1 MAIDPLSLEPSP
13 PVQYHLTPAA
23 AAAGAQRADYQPTP
37 QTLESWRLL
46 SDEIRVGTLLRNAE
60 SIFEIAIAPAAEYDN
75 AALVV
80 DRAGLMR
87 VLNSAEW
94 SLPAIICEFGASE
107 VYMIER
113 RPGKVKVEGWSATD
127 RCVVE
132 RAPS

>member
-1 MAIDPLSLEPSP
+1 MAARSF
-13 PVQYHLTPAA
+13 VARNLTPRRAA
-23 AAAGAQRADYQPTP
+23 AKFDRVASNISVDPTNSGILA
-37 QTLESWRLL
+37 TFT
-46 SDEIRVGTLLRNAE
+46 DEIRVGTLMRNAE
-60 SIFEIAIAPAAEYDN
+60 SIYEIAIAPAAEYDN

-87 VLNSAEW
+87 VLNSTEW